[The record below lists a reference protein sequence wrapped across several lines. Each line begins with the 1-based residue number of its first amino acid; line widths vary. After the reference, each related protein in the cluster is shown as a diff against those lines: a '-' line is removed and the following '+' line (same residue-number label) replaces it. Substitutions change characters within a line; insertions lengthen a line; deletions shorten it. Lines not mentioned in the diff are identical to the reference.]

1 MRQLSAGA
9 IAMAVLMVS
18 SPLTVANQPG
28 WLIQFGTSAFDNANG
43 IAIQGDDVYV
53 AGATSGVLGE
63 GSAGLQDIYLRSY
76 DTNGTLRWT
85 RQFGTS
91 GMDQTTGGTLRAR
104 GNVVVVGGFVRG
116 ALPGFTYFGN
126 NDAFVSAYDRR
137 GEALWSFQFGTPG
150 NEAVRSIAITEDGSI
165 FISGQTTG
173 NLTDEPNRGLADA
186 YIARLNRDGMLVWLR
201 QFGTSGSDEA
211 IGIAVSDDAV
221 YVTGAAGG
229 ALPGNVAEG
238 DTDNFVA
245 RLTLDGDFEWITQ
258 FGTPAFDALWK
269 VGVVGSNVFVGG
281 NTQGAFQGEVAS
293 GGFDAVVAA
302 LDSNGHLLW
311 VRQFGGIGNDLALG
325 LAVDD
330 EGAVAVGR
338 VGGFLFPGPPDPG
351 SDAFARK
358 YDADGNVLWSIQFG
372 TTTFD
377 NAQDVALRGPD
388 VYLAGTTI
396 GSMPGFSN
404 AGLQDGFVS
413 RVRVKP

>member
-1 MRQLSAGA
+1 MRKLSAGA
-9 IAMAVLMVS
+9 IAMAALMVS
-18 SPLTVANQPG
+18 SPVTVANQPG
-28 WLIQFGTSAFDNANG
+28 WLVQFGTSAFDNANG

-63 GSAGLQDIYLRSY
+63 ASAGSQDIYLRSY

-91 GMDQTTGGTLRAR
+91 GIDQTTGGTLRAR
-104 GNVVVVGGFVRG
+104 GNLVVVAGSVRG
-116 ALPGFTYFGN
+116 ALPGFTYAGN
-126 NDAFVSAYDRR
+126 TDAFVSAYDRR
-137 GEALWSFQFGTPG
+137 GEALWNLQFGTPG
-150 NEAVRSIAITEDGSI
+150 NDPVRSIAITEDGSI

-173 NLTDEPNRGLADA
+173 NLTDEPNLGLADA
-186 YIARLNRDGMLVWLR
+186 YVARVNRNGTIVWLR
-201 QFGTSGSDEA
+201 QFGTSGTDEA

-221 YVTGAAGG
+221 YVTGATGG
-229 ALPGNVAEG
+229 ALPGNVHDG
-238 DTDNFVA
+238 DSDNFVA
-245 RLTLDGDFEWITQ
+245 RLTLDGDFVWITQ

-281 NTQGAFQGEVAS
+281 NTLGEFQGEVAS

-302 LDSNGHLLW
+302 LDGNGYLRW

-325 LAVDD
+325 LAVDG
-330 EGAVAVGR
+330 EGPVAVGR

-358 YDADGNVLWSIQFG
+358 YDAEGNVLWSIQFG

-388 VYLAGTTI
+388 VYLVGTTI
-396 GSMPGFSN
+396 GSMPGSLN
-404 AGLQDGFVS
+404 AGLQDGFAS
-413 RVRVKP
+413 RLRVKP